1 MKKDNGKNKPKKKE
15 TLYNKVYNDLIAKI
29 QSGKLK
35 VGDKLPT
42 ELELTEIYGVS
53 RITVAHALKNLS
65 DANLIYRVKRSGTFV
80 NGKLNRNAPL
90 IVPVVLPFV
99 EDLNEIM
106 MGIQNTALTFNT
118 FTPFYNS
125 KNNLERERKILTEVL
140 SLKPDGIIVYP
151 CNSMKNIDL
160 YAELLAQNIPIVC
173 IDRPIDGLE
182 TPLVTT
188 KNADCMC
195 RIIDR
200 LAALGHKRIGFCSIS
215 DKMSFPEAER
225 FKGFCRG
232 IVKNKLSL
240 KNEFIFHTYDLHKKE
255 IAATLDQQQQLFQ
268 RYIKNEMHRYLSLEE
283 KPTAICCINDSTLE
297 MLYRVSEQLGIR
309 IPEDLTITGFDCAD
323 VEKAKR
329 MGYLCIRQDFASL
342 CSAAIKL
349 MLEILDGH
357 SHRNLTLIDGILIG

>member
-140 SLKPDGIIVYP
+140 SLKPDGPSY
-151 CNSMKNIDL
+151 
-160 YAELLAQNIPIVC
+160 
-173 IDRPIDGLE
+173 
-182 TPLVTT
+182 
-188 KNADCMC
+188 
-195 RIIDR
+195 
-200 LAALGHKRIGFCSIS
+200 
-215 DKMSFPEAER
+215 
-225 FKGFCRG
+225 FCR
-232 IVKNKLSL
+232 
-240 KNEFIFHTYDLHKKE
+240 
-255 IAATLDQQQQLFQ
+255 
-268 RYIKNEMHRYLSLEE
+268 
-283 KPTAICCINDSTLE
+283 
-297 MLYRVSEQLGIR
+297 
-309 IPEDLTITGFDCAD
+309 
-323 VEKAKR
+323 
-329 MGYLCIRQDFASL
+329 
-342 CSAAIKL
+342 
-349 MLEILDGH
+349 DGH
-357 SHRNLTLIDGILIG
+357 RLGT

>member
-1 MKKDNGKNKPKKKE
+1 MSKKKE

-29 QSGKLK
+29 QSGVLR

-42 ELELTEIYGVS
+42 ELELTSVYGVS
-53 RITVAHALKNLS
+53 RITVAHALKNLA
-65 DANLIYRVKRSGTFV
+65 DANLIYRVKKSGTFV

-90 IVPVVLPFV
+90 IVPVILPFV

-106 MGIQNTALTFNT
+106 TGIQNTALSFNT

-125 KNNLERERKILTEVL
+125 KNNLERERKILGEVL
-140 SLKPDGIIVYP
+140 TLNPDGIIVYP
-151 CNSMKNIDL
+151 CDSIENIGL
-160 YAELLAQNIPIVC
+160 YAEFAARKIPVVC
-173 IDRPIDGLE
+173 LDRPVEGLE
-182 TPLVTT
+182 APLVTT
-188 KNADCMC
+188 KNAECMC

-200 LAALGHKRIGFCSIS
+200 LAALGHKRIGFFSFS

-225 FKGFCRG
+225 FKGYCRG
-232 IVKNKLSL
+232 IVKNGLPL

-255 IAATLDQQQQLFQ
+255 IAATLDQQQQIFQ
-268 RYIKNEMHRYLSLEE
+268 KYMKNEMQRYLTLKE

-297 MLYRVSEQLGIR
+297 MLYKISGQLGIR

-329 MGYLCIRQDFASL
+329 IGYLCIRQDFASL
-342 CSAAIKL
+342 GSAAIKL
-349 MLEILDGH
+349 MLEILDGQP
-357 SHRNLTLIDGILIG
+357 HRDLVLIDGILIG

>member
-1 MKKDNGKNKPKKKE
+1 MKKKKE
-15 TLYNKVYNDLIAKI
+15 TLYNQVYSDLITKI

-42 ELELTEIYGVS
+42 EMELTRIYGVS
-53 RITVAHALKNLS
+53 RITVAHALKNLA

-80 NGKLNRNAPL
+80 NGKLNRSAPL
-90 IVPVVLPFV
+90 IVPVILPFV

-106 MGIQNTALTFNT
+106 TGIQNTALSFNT

-125 KNNLERERKILTEVL
+125 KNNLERERKILSEVL
-140 SLKPDGIIVYP
+140 SRKPDGIIVYP
-151 CNSMKNIDL
+151 CDSLDNIDL
-160 YAELLAQNIPIVC
+160 YAELMARKIPIVC
-173 IDRPIDGLE
+173 IDRPIEGLE

-200 LAALGHKRIGFCSIS
+200 LSALGHKRIGFFSIS

-232 IVKNKLSL
+232 IVKNKLPL

-255 IAATLDQQQQLFQ
+255 IAATLEQQQQLFLK
-268 RYIKNEMHRYLSLEE
+268 YTKNEMQRYLALDE

-297 MLYRVSEQLGIR
+297 MLFKVAAQLGVR

-329 MGYLCIRQDFASL
+329 LGYLCIQQDFASL
-342 CSAAIKL
+342 GSAAIKL
-349 MLEILDGH
+349 MLDILDGQP
-357 SHRNLTLIDGILIG
+357 HRNSVLIDGILIG

>member
-1 MKKDNGKNKPKKKE
+1 MAKKKE
-15 TLYNKVYNDLIAKI
+15 TLYNKVYNDLIANI

-42 ELELTEIYGVS
+42 EMELTEIYGVS
-53 RITVAHALKNLS
+53 RITVAHALKNLA

-80 NGKLNRNAPL
+80 NGKHNRNAPL
-90 IVPVVLPFV
+90 IVPVILPFV

-106 MGIQNTALTFNT
+106 TGIQNTALTFNT

-125 KNNLERERKILTEVL
+125 KNNLERERKIVNEVL
-140 SLKPDGIIVYP
+140 SLNPDGIIVYP
-151 CNSMKNIDL
+151 CDSIENIDL
-160 YAELLAQNIPIVC
+160 YAELLARNIPIVC
-173 IDRPIDGLE
+173 LDRPVEGLE

-200 LAALGHKRIGFCSIS
+200 LASLGHKRIGFFSIS

-232 IVKNKLSL
+232 IIKNELPL

-268 RYIKNEMHRYLSLEE
+268 KYTINEMQRYLKLKE
-283 KPTAICCINDSTLE
+283 KPTAICCINDSTLDF
-297 MLYRVSEQLGIR
+297 LYVVATQLGIR

-329 MGYLCIRQDFASL
+329 AGYLCIQQDFASL
-342 CSAAIKL
+342 GSAAIKL
-349 MLEILDGH
+349 MLEILDGQP
-357 SHRNLTLIDGILIG
+357 HRDEVLIDGILIG

>member
-173 IDRPIDGLE
+173 IDRPIDG
-182 TPLVTT
+182 
-188 KNADCMC
+188 
-195 RIIDR
+195 
-200 LAALGHKRIGFCSIS
+200 FCSIS

-232 IVKNKLSL
+232 IVKNKLPL

-268 RYIKNEMHRYLSLEE
+268 KYIKNEMHRYLSLEE

-342 CSAAIKL
+342 GSAAIKL

-357 SHRNLTLIDGILIG
+357 SHRNLTLINGILIG